1 MASLSPEKGKKG
13 GDTVAK
19 LIGVDLGTSNTFMY
33 SKMQGIIMRA
43 PSVVAVDK
51 QSREVV
57 SIGAEA
63 KRMLG
68 KTPEGIQAFKPLTG
82 GVISDPDATAKMLR
96 AFFEVTGSISLFS
109 RPSVIVSIPY
119 GVTEVEKRAVE
130 EATLEAG
137 AKTVA
142 IVEAPLASAIGAGIN
157 IGQARGSMIVD
168 IGGGTTEVAVM
179 SLSGVVSA
187 NCLRS
192 AGDNLDAAII
202 EYMRIHKNIHIGIS
216 TAEDL
221 KRHIGSA
228 HPSSDKGEMTVFGRT
243 AVVGA
248 TSSRAATATVT
259 SEDVRNAIKSE
270 LDKIVGTIL
279 KTLKET
285 PPELS
290 SDVFDR
296 GMVLTGGT
304 SLLRGIDKLI
314 AERTG
319 IRVMIPKRPF
329 ESATFGIGRIIES
342 EGALGNLLKYRGR

>member
-1 MASLSPEKGKKG
+1 
-13 GDTVAK
+13 VAK

-51 QSREVV
+51 HSREIV
-57 SIGAEA
+57 SIGVEA

-68 KTPEGIQAFKPLTG
+68 KTPEGIQAFKPLAG
-82 GVISDPDATAKMLR
+82 GVISDPDATAKMIR
-96 AFFEVTGSISLFS
+96 AFFEITNSISLFS

-130 EATLEAG
+130 EATFEAG

-142 IVEAPLASAIGAGIN
+142 IVEAPLASAIGAGVN

-168 IGGGTTEVAVM
+168 IGGGTTEAAVM

-192 AGDNLDAAII
+192 AGDSLDAAII
-202 EYMRIHKNIHIGIS
+202 EYMRIHKNIHIGIA

-221 KRHIGSA
+221 KRRIGSA
-228 HPSSDKGEMTVFGRT
+228 HPSADKGEMTVFGRT
-243 AVVGA
+243 TAVAGA
-248 TSSRAATATVT
+248 TTSRAATATVT
-259 SEDVRNAIKSE
+259 SEDVRNAIRGE

-290 SDVFDR
+290 SDIYDR

-304 SLLRGIDKLI
+304 ALLRGIDKLI
-314 AERTG
+314 SERTG
-319 IRVMIPKRPF
+319 IRVMMPKMPF
-329 ESATFGIGRIIES
+329 ESVAFGIGRIIES